1 MGIAKRKTKEAAMLL
16 VINLQGEKNMLGR
29 VVASGFSVI
38 LIFVLYIGL
47 LGLSIY
53 LMIQLIK
60 LTQRGIKALDLYFDE
75 KSSNRM

>member
-1 MGIAKRKTKEAAMLL
+1 
-16 VINLQGEKNMLGR
+16 MLGK
-29 VVASGFSVI
+29 VVASGFSMI
-38 LIFVLYIGL
+38 LFFVLYIGL

-60 LTQRGIKALDLYFDE
+60 LTQRGIKALDLYIDE